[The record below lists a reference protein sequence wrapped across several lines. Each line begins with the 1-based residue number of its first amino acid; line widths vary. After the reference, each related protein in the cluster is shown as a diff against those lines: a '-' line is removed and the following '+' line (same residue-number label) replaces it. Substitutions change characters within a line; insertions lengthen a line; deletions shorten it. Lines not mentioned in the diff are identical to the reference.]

1 MSEKT
6 VQKRRIRTDKQNR
19 DYKCPCGK
27 SYLSYPALY
36 THLKQKHSDDMQ
48 DYLSKIEKPAT
59 TTLERGRPK
68 AADKVRTTTNQEMTL
83 EYSLLSILEILTI
96 ELVDAFKELDEFR
109 TRPIILIGN
118 ANLSLND
125 VRA

>member
-1 MSEKT
+1 
-6 VQKRRIRTDKQNR
+6 
-19 DYKCPCGK
+19 
-27 SYLSYPALY
+27 
-36 THLKQKHSDDMQ
+36 MQ

>member
-6 VQKRRIRTDKQNR
+6 VQKRRVRTDKQNR

-36 THLKQKHSDDMQ
+36 THLKQKHSDEMQ
-48 DYLSKIEKPAT
+48 DYLGRIEKPAT

-68 AADKVRTTTNQEMTL
+68 AADKVRATNNTEMTL
-83 EYSLLSILEILTI
+83 EYSLLSIMEILTI
-96 ELVDAFKELDEFR
+96 ELVDLLKE
-109 TRPIILIGN
+109 TN
-118 ANLSLND
+118 
-125 VRA
+125 

>member
-1 MSEKT
+1 MADKV

-36 THLKQKHSDDMQ
+36 THLKQKHGDEME
-48 DYLSKIEKPAT
+48 DYFKRIEKPQT

-68 AADKVRTTTNQEMTL
+68 AVDKVKTTVSQEQVL
-83 EYSLLSILEILTI
+83 
-96 ELVDAFKELDEFR
+96 
-109 TRPIILIGN
+109 
-118 ANLSLND
+118 
-125 VRA
+125 

>member
-1 MSEKT
+1 
-6 VQKRRIRTDKQNR
+6 
-19 DYKCPCGK
+19 
-27 SYLSYPALY
+27 
-36 THLKQKHSDDMQ
+36 
-48 DYLSKIEKPAT
+48 
-59 TTLERGRPK
+59 
-68 AADKVRTTTNQEMTL
+68 L